1 MNTADIDALSLTCK
15 RLLEISKYYEFMERK
30 VLNLHK
36 VDFEENGQPISML
49 ANSFR
54 YFANVSLYLVRFTD
68 NNLFWR
74 IFGKYIKNLSFRM
87 CVIKKIKF
95 LQILCLLPNLES
107 LTIYNFD
114 ELLSTWDLEKKEKI
128 KPYLPKVK
136 VLKLQKINYFSPI
149 TFDFL
154 TDMMPYIEH
163 IEISDCFI
171 NCPSR
176 DRVRI
181 IDHIF
186 FFVAMQPSVHTLNI
200 SGTHVDDIALGKL
213 GSIVGLRL
221 DSFSMTFMG
230 KISDDGILTLINA
243 LENLTALDIS
253 GSLGLVDD
261 AMSIICRRI
270 PNLKTFKMRKCV
282 MVTCEGIKELIRL
295 RKLEVLD
302 ISECERIK
310 DEGFVEGICPTQWK
324 DWKENLKELQMGSL
338 STLTEYPVVKVAE
351 HFYNLTVLDLNA
363 SSNCVSDFTMQLI
376 NRYLIKLHVLNLDGC
391 GRITDAGITGI
402 GFVNEYHDRYS
413 HSRSKFLR
421 TSKKANFSIQRLNQ
435 LRILRLAGCY
445 HISDQSL
452 KEFKF
457 NELRELV
464 IGRCPQIT
472 INGIRLII
480 DQCPGIETLD
490 LESGKNITDKCVEL
504 ISLKLR
510 RLKTLKLICCTQ
522 LTNDSM
528 HCIAV
533 NCKVLKVLICIH
545 CFSYTDNDF
554 FYTEFVYSW
563 VSQHQKRREHFVWFI
578 ITEKH
583 LCKLVLINIVCFLEL
598 NKLGVFLTSEKVLKI
613 IKSSHLSQWSSI

>member
-1 MNTADIDALSLTCK
+1 MFSKKEEELRKKRPWRPWKPKVAPRVTLIDLPMELLIIIYKYLNTADIDALSLSCK
-15 RLLEISKYYEFMERK
+15 RLLEASKYYEFMERK

-36 VDFEENGQPISML
+36 VDFEEHGQPIAML
-49 ANSFR
+49 TNSFR
-54 YFANVSLYLVRFTD
+54 YFAHVSLYLVRFAD

-74 IFGKYIKNLSFRM
+74 IFGKFIKTLSFRM
-87 CVIKKIKF
+87 CVIKKVKF

-136 VLKLQKINYFSPI
+136 TLKLQKINFFSPQ

-163 IEISDCFI
+163 IEISDCFV

-186 FFVAMQPSVHTLNI
+186 YFIAMQPLVHTLSI

-213 GSIVGLRL
+213 GSIVGLKL
-221 DSFSMTFMG
+221 DTFSMTFMG

-243 LENLTALDIS
+243 LENLTNLDLS

-270 PNLKTFKMRKCV
+270 PNLKVFKMRKCV
-282 MVTCEGIKELIRL
+282 MVTCEGMKELIRL
-295 RKLEVLD
+295 RKLELLD
-302 ISECERIK
+302 ISECERVK
-310 DEGFVEGICPTQWK
+310 DEGFVEGVCPPKWK
-324 DWKENLKELQMGSL
+324 DWKENLKELHMASL
-338 STLTEYPVVKVAE
+338 STLSEYPVIKVAE
-351 HFYNLTVLDLNA
+351 HFFNLTVLDLNA

-376 NRYLIKLHVLNLDGC
+376 NRYLVKLHVLNLDGC
-391 GRITDAGITGI
+391 GRITDAGVTGF
-402 GFVNEYHDRYS
+402 GFVNEYGDRYS

-421 TSKKANFSIQRLNQ
+421 TSKKANYSIQRLNQ
-435 LRILRLAGCY
+435 LRTLKLAGCY
-445 HISDQSL
+445 HISDKSIS
-452 KEFKF
+452 EFRF

-472 INGIRLII
+472 INGIRMLI
-480 DQCPGIETLD
+480 DQCPGLETLD

-504 ISLKLR
+504 ISLKLK

-528 HCIAV
+528 HCIAL
-533 NCKVLKVLICIH
+533 NCKVLKNLYIRGCMNIKNAE
-545 CFSYTDNDF
+545 SILYGLSSLKNI
-554 FYTEFVYSW
+554 YS
-563 VSQHQKRREHFVWFI
+563 
-578 ITEKH
+578 
-583 LCKLVLINIVCFLEL
+583 N
-598 NKLGVFLTSEKVLKI
+598 
-613 IKSSHLSQWSSI
+613 